1 MLLHLKCR
9 SLPQKHTAC
18 LNASTPLRLRPG
30 GRRGDGAAAGLGLGV
45 ELEVSVAL
53 PLLLGTSFLFG
64 QGKSEKGVAA

>member
-30 GRRGDGAAAGLGLGV
+30 ASRGDGAAAGLGLGV

>member
-30 GRRGDGAAAGLGLGV
+30 ASRGDGAAAGLGLGV
-45 ELEVSVAL
+45 ELEVSVVL

>member
-1 MLLHLKCR
+1 MG
-9 SLPQKHTAC
+9 LP
-18 LNASTPLRLRPG
+18 
-30 GRRGDGAAAGLGLGV
+30 AGLGFGV

>member
-18 LNASTPLRLRPG
+18 LNASTPLRWRAG
-30 GRRGDGAAAGLGLGV
+30 KGDGAAAGLGV
-45 ELEVSVAL
+45 ELEVSVVL

>member
-18 LNASTPLRLRPG
+18 LNASTPLRLRLG
-30 GRRGDGAAAGLGLGV
+30 ASRGDGAAAGLGLGV

>member
-30 GRRGDGAAAGLGLGV
+30 ASRGDGAAAGLGLGV
-45 ELEVSVAL
+45 ELDVSVAL